1 MPSIWLNH
9 LLRHLKPQQQCHLPH
24 RGGHGGTRGRV
35 EAHHAGLNT
44 VTTVTARHVIQQSL
58 AATLMGSSDLTPLHS
73 NTNDLAEAGGK
84 LVEQAVQCRREFS
97 KTLEPNLAKW
107 KSVVQQLSKSSECHV
122 LTFTVKCCREA
133 SAMTHT
139 LAFSQAARQL
149 LKHLVSMV
157 SVKV

>member
-84 LVEQAVQCRREFS
+84 LVEQAVQCRRSSPKHWNQIWPNGNPLFNNCQNRQNATFS
-97 KTLEPNLAKW
+97 R
-107 KSVVQQLSKSSECHV
+107 SLS
-122 LTFTVKCCREA
+122 
-133 SAMTHT
+133 SA
-139 LAFSQAARQL
+139 AE
-149 LKHLVSMV
+149 KPVP
-157 SVKV
+157 